1 MVNNE
6 IPERTMSFR
15 LKRVVGR
22 PKLRWMDRAVEDL
35 RKLRIQSWSPEIW
48 SHGRKFYR
56 KLRLTVGSKAAA
68 AADNS
73 HTTFKNHYRSA
84 LLILGCCTM

>member
-6 IPERTMSFR
+6 VPERTMSFR

-22 PKLRWMDRAVEDL
+22 PKLRWMDRTAEDL

-68 AADNS
+68 ADNS

-84 LLILGCCTM
+84 LLILQCCTM